1 MARVAADV
9 TFPDSTGA
17 HRVGRLA
24 LDLVDEQRPDPY
36 ARREA
41 KRRLGVWVWYPAAPA
56 PGSRPANYLPG
67 WWRVL
72 GPVWGFRPSRVRVRA
87 VGDAPVAGNGP
98 FPVIV
103 FSPSANPPHFYT
115 ALLEELASHGYVV
128 VGIAHT
134 YETIP
139 ITAFPEGGVRML
151 NPKSLAGAFSTPG
164 KRLYA
169 DDLRDRGELVGVK
182 ADDIRFV
189 VDELARLGDGDHVL
203 AGRLDTARLGVFG
216 HSFGGGAAAEACR
229 LDPRFQAGA
238 SIDGGLWRAPSSV
251 AASGPY
257 LQLFGEHPELTMPC
271 AEAVSAKYYAN
282 AEYCKTDRET
292 TVGAWQALHE
302 RSLPGKSILVRGA
315 EHASFIDWPLL
326 PLWRISL
333 ARRGLGAP
341 APGVVWRLT
350 SDYLLDFFG
359 EHLRGEPSSLLAGAG
374 SDPRV
379 AIDAPSAL
387 FRA

>member
-1 MARVAADV
+1 
-9 TFPDSTGA
+9 
-17 HRVGRLA
+17 
-24 LDLVDEQRPDPY
+24 
-36 ARREA
+36 
-41 KRRLGVWVWYPAAPA
+41 
-56 PGSRPANYLPG
+56 
-67 WWRVL
+67 
-72 GPVWGFRPSRVRVRA
+72 
-87 VGDAPVAGNGP
+87 
-98 FPVIV
+98 
-103 FSPSANPPHFYT
+103 
-115 ALLEELASHGYVV
+115 
-128 VGIAHT
+128 
-134 YETIP
+134 
-139 ITAFPEGGVRML
+139 
-151 NPKSLAGAFSTPG
+151 
-164 KRLYA
+164 
-169 DDLRDRGELVGVK
+169 
-182 ADDIRFV
+182 
-189 VDELARLGDGDHVL
+189 
-203 AGRLDTARLGVFG
+203 
-216 HSFGGGAAAEACR
+216 
-229 LDPRFQAGA
+229 
-238 SIDGGLWRAPSSV
+238 
-251 AASGPY
+251 
-257 LQLFGEHPELTMPC
+257 MPC

-379 AIDAPSAL
+379 AIDAPSVL